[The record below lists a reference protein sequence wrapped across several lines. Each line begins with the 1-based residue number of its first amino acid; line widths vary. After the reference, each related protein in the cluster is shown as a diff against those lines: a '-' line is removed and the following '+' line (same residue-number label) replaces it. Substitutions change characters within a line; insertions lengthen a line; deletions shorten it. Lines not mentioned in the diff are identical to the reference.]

1 MWHVGAVVS
10 TATSQQEGCGL
21 ELALACDKTPTIMSE
36 YFRNHGKDK
45 LLFNSKKP
53 LVDLV
58 SSSFLPQPK
67 ICLMD

>member
-36 YFRNHGKDK
+36 YFSDHGKDK
-45 LLFNSKKP
+45 LP
-53 LVDLV
+53 LTVRNLR
-58 SSSFLPQPK
+58 
-67 ICLMD
+67 